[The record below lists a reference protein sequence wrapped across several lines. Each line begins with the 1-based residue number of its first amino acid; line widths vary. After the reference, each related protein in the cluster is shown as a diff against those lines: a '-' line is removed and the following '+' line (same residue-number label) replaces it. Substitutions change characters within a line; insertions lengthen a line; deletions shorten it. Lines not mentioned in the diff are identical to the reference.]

1 MLELQCHDLLGVQC
15 RAFMNFLWVSTIFKR
30 NGHTQQTICTV
41 GEQKHLCTLFC
52 SCSDSCR
59 TTMKLALTVK
69 IHWWKQWRSNWC
81 DRGHNICDR
90 GSKES
95 NSKTFFIS
103 LSLSQEMPQLRSL
116 WLQGNSLPS
125 AELQKILEKRPPLEV
140 EDSTAQKTK
149 MPHFVETW
157 HFGRRWRHARLHCKR
172 VHFRND
178 RFLSCA
184 LLRSQDQ
191 ADSIVPSTLPVPDL
205 SLLAD
210 ASCFEKGQISNLGG
224 FLFERLVSS
233 LVEGLLSFQ
242 KLLARL
248 EAPTALQTG
257 ARGWLWKNISIIV
270 DHMRWALVARPVTVL
285 AVNRECSW
293 VFVFFCADT
302 HLARLI

>member
-1 MLELQCHDLLGVQC
+1 MDTPNKQSVPLANKNIFVLYFVHVQIHAGLQ
-15 RAFMNFLWVSTIFKR
+15 WS
-30 NGHTQQTICTV
+30 
-41 GEQKHLCTLFC
+41 
-52 SCSDSCR
+52 
-59 TTMKLALTVK
+59 
-69 IHWWKQWRSNWC
+69 WPWQWRFI
-81 DRGHNICDR
+81 D
-90 GSKES
+90 ES
-95 NSKTFFIS
+95 SEGVTDVIGGITFATEAVRKAIPRLSSSLS

-191 ADSIVPSTLPVPDL
+191 ADSIVPSTLPVPDF

-257 ARGWLWKNISIIV
+257 ARGWLCKNISIIV

-293 VFVFFCADT
+293 VFVFFLCWHTLLD
-302 HLARLI
+302 